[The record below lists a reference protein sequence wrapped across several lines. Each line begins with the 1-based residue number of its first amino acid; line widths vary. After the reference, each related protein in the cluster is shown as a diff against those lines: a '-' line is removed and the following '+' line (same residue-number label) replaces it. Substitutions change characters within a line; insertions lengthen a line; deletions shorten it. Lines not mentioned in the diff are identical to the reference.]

1 MTEFSPGRA
10 KARAS
15 LAVAHSAFNFIIA
28 GWSCGYDG
36 CLTSGF
42 FPPLLQVTDDYTDAG
57 HDLVSFLV
65 CGTKSVITP
74 LLTDVPFFQQ
84 SQRTFL
90 HSLSFT
96 SVPGASL
103 HAFIQF

>member
-1 MTEFSPGRA
+1 MTEFSQGRA

-36 CLTSGF
+36 CLTFGF
-42 FPPLLQVTDDYTDAG
+42 FLPLLRVTDDYTDAG

-74 LLTDVPFFQQ
+74 LLTHVPFFQQ
-84 SQRTFL
+84 SQ
-90 HSLSFT
+90 
-96 SVPGASL
+96 
-103 HAFIQF
+103 